1 MKRKLIGLLS
11 LALGLIMFN
20 SCSNPNNEVL
30 EITEVKLSP
39 LVKLEKAEL
48 TAFTHE
54 IRVQGNVETDKD
66 ILIHAEMGGL
76 ITSINVKEGQVV
88 RTGQTIATI
97 DASILASNAEELKIQ
112 LEYAEYIFGKQ
123 EALKTRG
130 VGSEFDYET
139 AKNHVSSL
147 KTRINS
153 LNIQREKAII
163 KAPFTGVIDN
173 IFARNGQMAGPS
185 SPIVR
190 LVNNK
195 NVDIIATISE
205 KHIPNVN
212 VGTPIRVSFP
222 NYNDTSIHLK
232 ITNVGNYIE
241 PTNRTFR
248 IMASI
253 KNNSLLLPNML
264 AEVAITDLD
273 VKKGLVI
280 SSKSLLK
287 NQNNVN
293 FIYTA
298 TKQGDQFIV
307 SPVNVEVI
315 EKSNGKALLKSG
327 SIEPGT
333 MVVAEGAKGIA
344 KGDVVRT
351 K

>member
-1 MKRKLIGLLS
+1 MKRKLIGLITLT
-11 LALGLIMFN
+11 LGLITLS
-20 SCSNPNNEVL
+20 SCSNETVL
-30 EITEVKLSP
+30 EVAEVKLSP

-88 RTGQTIATI
+88 KTGQTIATI
-97 DASILASNAEELKIQ
+97 DASILSSNADELKIQ
-112 LEYAEYIFGKQ
+112 LEYAEYMLGKQ

-163 KAPFTGVIDN
+163 KAPFTGIIDN
-173 IFARNGQMAGPS
+173 VFARSGQMAGPT

-195 NVDIIATISE
+195 QVDIIATISE
-205 KHIPNVN
+205 KHIPNVK

-222 NYNDTSIHLK
+222 NYNDTSIQLN

-248 IMASI
+248 IMSSI

-264 AEVAITDLD
+264 AEVAITDLE
-273 VKKGLVI
+273 VKEGLVI

-287 NQNNVN
+287 NQNNVH

-298 TKQGDQFIV
+298 TKQGNLFTV

-315 EKSNGKALLKSG
+315 EKFNGKALLKSG
-327 SIEPGT
+327 SIDPGAL
-333 MVVAEGAKGIA
+333 VVAEGAKGIA
-344 KGDVVRT
+344 KGDLVRIN
-351 K
+351 